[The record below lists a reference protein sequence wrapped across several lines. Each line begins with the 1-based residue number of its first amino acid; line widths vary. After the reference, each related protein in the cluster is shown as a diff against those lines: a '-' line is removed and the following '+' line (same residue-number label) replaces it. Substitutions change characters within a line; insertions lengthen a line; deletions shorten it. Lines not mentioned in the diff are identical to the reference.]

1 MAESPLSRVRNHFK
15 QLKRD
20 RLSYEPYWRD
30 VRDLI
35 VPQRGRGLDARDD
48 ENNGQK
54 YDSKRV
60 NSTASRALGI
70 LASGMQSGLTSKARQ
85 WFLLANPDP
94 DLNRYLPVRQWY
106 DKVQEILEGIFR
118 RSNCYTAFLHT
129 YTEMAAFGQ
138 GAMEVLFHPDKS
150 LYCRPRT
157 VGSYYM
163 STDQWG
169 EVDTYFITEKMTV
182 RQIVL
187 AYGKDNLPQR
197 IKNLWDNGKYE
208 DRFEVVNAFL
218 KHPEDYGVTI
228 GEQYSIASVHY
239 LADAEDR
246 DGFLRKSGFRSWPV
260 MTPRWDVVGGDVY
273 GWAPVRDVISDV
285 RMLQRMESDALKG
298 VAKSVNPPWRIPP
311 ELDRKGLNTQPGG
324 LNVVSAM
331 GDQAVAPLFTQ
342 QMNIQQLQMKINA
355 VEQNIKEGLYNSLFL
370 ALLTQDNPQMTAREV
385 AERHEEKLLMLGPV
399 LERIHYEMLDPMI
412 DRAFLIASEAGLI
425 PPAPPELEGAPTQIE
440 YVSILSQAQ
449 KAVGVNRIEQT
460 AAFLGNMAAVYPELR
475 HALDPYRALREY
487 AQMIGA
493 PGVMLRDEEEY
504 QKSVSAEQQAQQQ
517 AQQVAVGGEMA
528 NAAKVLGDTDLA
540 NVQELLAGS
549 LGGNVL

>member
-1 MAESPLSRVRNHFK
+1 MAESPLTKVRNHLK
-15 QLKRD
+15 QLKQERA
-20 RLSYEPYWRD
+20 SHEPYWRD
-30 VRDLI
+30 VRDYI

-48 ENNGQK
+48 ENNGMK
-54 YDSKRV
+54 YDTKRV
-60 NSTASRALGI
+60 NSAASRALGV

-94 DLNRYLPVRQWY
+94 DLNRYLPVREWY
-106 DKVQEILEGIFR
+106 DKVQEILQDIFR

-138 GAMEVLFHPDKS
+138 GAMEVLSHPDKT
-150 LYCRPRT
+150 LFCRPRT
-157 VGSYYM
+157 VGAYYM
-163 STDQWG
+163 SSDQYG
-169 EVDTYFITEKMTV
+169 AIDTYFLTEKLTV

-228 GEQYSIASVHY
+228 GDQYNIASVHF
-239 LADAEDR
+239 LADADDKE
-246 DGFLRKSGFRSWPV
+246 GFLRKRGFRSWPV
-260 MTPRWDVVGGDVY
+260 MTPRWDAIGNDVY

-298 VAKSVNPPWRIPP
+298 VAKSVNPSWRIPP

-324 LNVVSAM
+324 LNVVSSM
-331 GDQAVAPLFTQ
+331 GEHAVAPLFTPS
-342 QMNIQQLQMKINA
+342 MNIQQLQMKISA
-355 VEQNIKEGLYNSLFL
+355 VEQGIRDGLYNSLFL

-399 LERIHYEMLDPMI
+399 LERIHYEMLDPLI
-412 DRAFLIASEAGLI
+412 DRAFLLATESGLI
-425 PPAPPELEGAPTQIE
+425 PPAPPELEGVPTQIE

-449 KAVGVNRIEQT
+449 KAVGVNRIEQSM
-460 AAFLGNMAAVYPELR
+460 AFLGSMTAVYPELR
-475 HALDPYRALREY
+475 HAVDPYSALREY
-487 AQMIGA
+487 AVMIGA
-493 PGVMLRDEEEY
+493 PSAMFRDEQEY
-504 QKSVSAEQQAQQQ
+504 KETVSAEQQAQQQ
-517 AQQVAVGGEMA
+517 AQQVAIGGEMA
-528 NAAKVLGDTDLA
+528 SAAKVLGDTDMT
-540 NVQELLAGS
+540 NVQQILAGS
-549 LGGNVL
+549 VGGAVL

>member
-1 MAESPLSRVRNHFK
+1 
-15 QLKRD
+15 
-20 RLSYEPYWRD
+20 
-30 VRDLI
+30 
-35 VPQRGRGLDARDD
+35 
-48 ENNGQK
+48 
-54 YDSKRV
+54 
-60 NSTASRALGI
+60 
-70 LASGMQSGLTSKARQ
+70 
-85 WFLLANPDP
+85 
-94 DLNRYLPVRQWY
+94 
-106 DKVQEILEGIFR
+106 
-118 RSNCYTAFLHT
+118 
-129 YTEMAAFGQ
+129 
-138 GAMEVLFHPDKS
+138 
-150 LYCRPRT
+150 
-157 VGSYYM
+157 
-163 STDQWG
+163 
-169 EVDTYFITEKMTV
+169 
-182 RQIVL
+182 
-187 AYGKDNLPQR
+187 
-197 IKNLWDNGKYE
+197 
-208 DRFEVVNAFL
+208 
-218 KHPEDYGVTI
+218 
-228 GEQYSIASVHY
+228 
-239 LADAEDR
+239 
-246 DGFLRKSGFRSWPV
+246 
-260 MTPRWDVVGGDVY
+260 
-273 GWAPVRDVISDV
+273 
-285 RMLQRMESDALKG
+285 MLQRMESDALKG

>member
-15 QLKRD
+15 QLKKD

-138 GAMEVLFHPDKS
+138 GAMEVLFHPDKA